1 MSGGKK
7 VLLVTLIIG
16 VLLLLGLLFYSL
28 ISRKSSGTRNASS
41 KSNTTA
47 VSGSKSAGAR
57 DKNDPSKNAPS
68 TKPSSSAAKPGPQ
81 PDRSKEYVYKNH
93 PELTPVNYDSPALL
107 GLTEDAGTTYRDKLY
122 FICDSPTYW
131 MWPYGLLGGGK
142 DTKQI
147 WTGPEGTQTLAYQ
160 KTYKILDPFD
170 GQEKLIIEV
179 VKAHKPEYIVIAMG
193 INGIAIMSEEAFI
206 EEYTDLV
213 TKIQL
218 ISPKTRILLSSIYP
232 ITKAYKHW
240 GSITN
245 ASITKANSNILKIA
259 EDTNT
264 HYIDTFSAI
273 VGDDGNAKNEYMR
286 SDGLHPNE
294 EGLTEIL
301 KYIRTHAYL

>member
-7 VLLVTLIIG
+7 ALIAFLA
-16 VLLLLGLLFYSL
+16 VSVVLLLGLTIFTL
-28 ISRKSSGTRNASS
+28 ISKKSSGRSTASKKASS
-41 KSNTTA
+41 SAYAGNSNRA
-47 VSGSKSAGAR
+47 SAAQR
-57 DKNDPSKNAPS
+57 SSAAAA
-68 TKPSSSAAKPGPQ
+68 SSSAAEKKSE
-81 PDRSKEYVYKNH
+81 PDRTKEYVYRNN
-93 PELTPVNYDSPALL
+93 PELTPIDYDSPALL
-107 GLTEDAGTTYRDKLY
+107 GKTEDAGISYRDKLY

-170 GQEKLIIEV
+170 NQQKLIIDV
-179 VKAHKPEYIVIAMG
+179 VNAHKPEYIVIAMG
-193 INGIAIMSEEAFI
+193 INGIAIMDEASFI

-218 ISPKTRILLSSIYP
+218 ISPKTKILLSSIYP
-232 ITKAYKHW
+232 ITKAYVHW

-259 EDTNT
+259 EDTHT

-294 EGLTEIL
+294 AGLTEIL
-301 KYIRTHAYL
+301 NYIRTHAYLPK

>member
-7 VLLVTLIIG
+7 ALIAFLALSVCIF
-16 VLLLLGLLFYSL
+16 LGLTIYSL
-28 ISRKSSGTRNASS
+28 IARKSASTGKTGSAGKASS
-41 KSNTTA
+41 AASAKNTTA
-47 VSGSKSAGAR
+47 SKKNPSSAA
-57 DKNDPSKNAPS
+57 KS
-68 TKPSSSAAKPGPQ
+68 SSSAAEKKSTA
-81 PDRSKEYVYKNH
+81 DRTKEYVYRNN
-93 PELTPVNYDSPALL
+93 PELTPVNYESPALL
-107 GLTEDAGTTYRDKLY
+107 GLTEDAGTAYRDKLY

-160 KTYKILDPFD
+160 STYKILDPFD

-179 VKAHKPEYIVIAMG
+179 VKAHQPEYIVIAMG
-193 INGIAIMSEEAFI
+193 INGIAIMSEESFI

-213 TKIQL
+213 TKIRL
-218 ISPKTRILLSSIYP
+218 ISPKTKILLSSIYP

-259 EDTNT
+259 EDTHT
-264 HYIDTFSAI
+264 HYIDTFAAI

-286 SDGLHPNE
+286 DDGLHPNE
-294 EGLTEIL
+294 AGLTEIL
-301 KYIRTHAYL
+301 KFIRTHAYI